1 MRGVRLARLT
11 GWRYTRWNQP
21 DRGQVLLLKVT
32 DGPQAEL
39 GKEVHVPVSQAD
51 LAVLEG
57 IVAAL
62 KAIDQ

>member
-11 GWRYTRWNQP
+11 GWRYTRFSSP
-21 DRGQVLLLKVT
+21 DRGQALLLTIT

-39 GKEVHVPVSQAD
+39 GRQVQVPVSQAD

-62 KAIDQ
+62 KAIGT